1 MLLFIQHEDMS
12 DPLLEVI
19 DENVNFIPNVG
30 DTLSITYSKTLRQ
43 GSILSVMGRHY
54 YYNDCGELESI
65 QLFVKGNLPEQD
77 KSDWQMRE
85 EQLQEWLDS
94 IGKKEDRVHK

>member
-43 GSILSVMGRHY
+43 GSILSVTGRHY

-65 QLFVKGNLPEQD
+65 QLFVKGNLPERD
-77 KSDWQMRE
+77 ESDWQMRE

-94 IGKKEDRVHK
+94 IGKKKDRVYK

>member
-12 DPLLEVI
+12 NPLLEVI

-30 DTLSITYSKTLRQ
+30 DTLSITFHNPLRQ
-43 GSILSVMGRHY
+43 SSPLEVTGRHY

-65 QLFVKGNLPEQD
+65 QLFVKGNLPERD

-85 EQLQEWLDS
+85 ERLQEWLDS
-94 IGKKEDRVHK
+94 IGKKKDRVHK